1 MDSIQFIIFTSYY
14 VSCPN
19 KTCLEITNTIILNQ
33 IELPLHYE
41 VGITM
46 VNMVFGSGSY
56 QSRLVFQKKIYVL
69 QCFSMYF

>member
-1 MDSIQFIIFTSYY
+1 MDSTLFIIFTTNY

-33 IELPLHYE
+33 IELPLHDE

-56 QSRLVFQKKIYVL
+56 QSRLV
-69 QCFSMYF
+69 